1 MKSKRH
7 GERGPRKRPC
17 VSRPRVLAIAIC
29 AAALPLL
36 AGCGSGGAA
45 APALPASTAGVQG
58 YVREMVT
65 GRAVAGALVTVSQVS
80 ATTDA
85 DGRFG
90 LVGVPI
96 GPQAITV
103 EAIGYSLYSDTIE
116 VSAGVITVP
125 DIILADDPPP
135 PPPPS

>member
-7 GERGPRKRPC
+7 GEGGPRKRPC
-17 VSRPRVLAIAIC
+17 VSRSCVLAIALC

-36 AGCGSGGAA
+36 AGCGSGGAVA
-45 APALPASTAGVQG
+45 PASTAGVQG

-65 GRAVAGALVTVSQVS
+65 GRAVAGAVVTVGEVG

-103 EAIGYSLYSDTIE
+103 EATGYSLYSDIIE

-125 DIILADDPPP
+125 DIILADAPPP
-135 PPPPS
+135 PPL